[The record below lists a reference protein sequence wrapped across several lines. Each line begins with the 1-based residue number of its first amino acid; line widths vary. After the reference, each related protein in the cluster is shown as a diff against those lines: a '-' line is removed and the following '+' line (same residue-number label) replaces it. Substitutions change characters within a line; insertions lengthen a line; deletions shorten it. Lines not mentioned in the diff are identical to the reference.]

1 MAKPGDK
8 KLPSVADAPDS
19 VSDEQK
25 DDAAKKESPS
35 TKLLTTLI
43 EKQQETTDG
52 ITTLIEAT
60 EGNKETKE
68 DQKEEENKRK
78 SFFDGIKGMFKNV
91 KEGTPNFFDGIKKMI
106 GKYKKIL
113 IGLVGAG
120 LVAFFATMKMEDFAK
135 IWKSVKK
142 TMVAAYEFLKPIAE
156 ELWKWLT
163 ETAFPATIVLLLD
176 AWKAMAKLFENLKT
190 RFKGWTESDWGE
202 KLWMLVGSLEDIGDF
217 VMDMGA
223 ALINWVAR
231 LFGYEGS
238 LTKDISKKF
247 SDFGESLKQTFK
259 NMLYAILPTEWAD
272 SIINKLKQWFGD
284 DASTPEDESL
294 VGRLGG
300 IFKAV
305 VGALALS
312 LLFPGG
318 FALLMG
324 GIVTVITTLFGG
336 LLTAVVGITSA
347 IFTWPVLLGV
357 AIAAFVIWV
366 GKLIYDNWD
375 TIKKFFVD
383 MWESV
388 MGFFKKGV
396 GKVLSFLGIDTEPEL
411 TEEEKKIEKAKELR
425 KQIAEEKAKPA
436 AGSTSMFSLTDERD
450 DKKVK
455 ELEAE
460 LAKAQGKNVEEVIKV
475 KTKNIEE
482 ETKTET
488 KTFAETLK
496 EEKAKSERGKKYEE
510 KRRKHLE
517 NVQKYRESREAEIRE
532 KEKKAV
538 LKKVTGVNLD
548 QLKLDEGFK
557 SSVYKDTEGIKTV
570 GYGFNLERE
579 GAQEAL
585 DAAGIKKSLADLK
598 SGDVTMTEEEADR
611 LMRGEYPHFADAAKR
626 FVGATTWNNLTLDR
640 QKILTNMAYNMGESG
655 LNQFKKLKAAIQK
668 GDWKEAQTQMAS
680 SKWAGQVKGR
690 SDRLA
695 ARMGQNDSGIQLAA
709 AQTAGGNLDQVA
721 RSNVIIA
728 PSTVNQNNNST
739 PLHLAENTFTND
751 QVNFHST

>member
-357 AIAAFVIWV
+357 AIAALLIWV
-366 GKLIYDNWD
+366 GKLIYDNFD
-375 TIKKFFVD
+375 VIKEFFVN
-383 MWESV
+383 MWETV
-388 MGFFKKGV
+388 TGFFKKGI
-396 GKVLSFLGIDTEPEL
+396 GKILSFFGVDTDDRT
-411 TEEEKKIEKAKELR
+411 TEEIEKDRVAQTKKDQETAKKVREQGANLAVEKKDLAAIEAEMTAKENAMDALSNNSDR
-425 KQIAEEKAKPA
+425 ASNLK
-436 AGSTSMFSLTDERD
+436 R
-450 DKKVK
+450 K
-455 ELEAE
+455 ELATAHHKLR
-460 LAKAQGKNVEEVIKV
+460 LAKIK
-475 KTKNIEE
+475 IMDE
-482 ETKTET
+482 ETAAAQSD
-488 KTFAETLK
+488 F
-496 EEKAKSERGKKYEE
+496 EKIKKD
-510 KRRKHLE
+510 L
-517 NVQKYRESREAEIRE
+517 
-532 KEKKAV
+532 EKKEA